1 MHNLGAEGW
10 AQPRYGEGRLPVDQP
25 RLLGKDLESRK
36 KEKGYHVGAY
46 SWCYCLLELSMWH
59 DPEVA

>member
-1 MHNLGAEGW
+1 M
-10 AQPRYGEGRLPVDQP
+10 DQP

-36 KEKGYHVGAY
+36 KEKGYHTGAY